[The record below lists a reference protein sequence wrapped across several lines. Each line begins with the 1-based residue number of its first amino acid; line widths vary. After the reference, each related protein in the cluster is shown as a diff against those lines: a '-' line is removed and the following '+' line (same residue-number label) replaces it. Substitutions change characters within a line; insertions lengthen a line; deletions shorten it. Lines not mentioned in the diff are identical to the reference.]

1 MLQALRLARPPT
13 TDKWTQ
19 IRSPTATTQSTK
31 PKRQARRSVHGRPRG
46 PAPSAP
52 HRVWGPPGLNGRIS
66 RPYHAPLRFQTAV
79 GSHQSSQLLPP
90 LPSPSF
96 PSGRLLSSSPPKLK
110 SSSLPPRLGFR
121 FLPRPST
128 TQAAVAAW
136 KQSHLVAL
144 DFPAAARLSFLFGR
158 SPAGPPIAWGKR
170 PACSR
175 PHYFFFHQSL
185 PS

>member
-1 MLQALRLARPPT
+1 MRGPPRRTSERRFVPQRLRRKVPNPNGRRVGRCTGAHVGLRHPRRTGSGARP
-13 TDKWTQ
+13 D
-19 IRSPTATTQSTK
+19 ST
-31 PKRQARRSVHGRPRG
+31 
-46 PAPSAP
+46 
-52 HRVWGPPGLNGRIS
+52 
-66 RPYHAPLRFQTAV
+66 V
-79 GSHQSSQLLPP
+79 GSLVPIMHRSAFRQQLVLIKARNYF

-158 SPAGPPIAWGKR
+158 SPAGPPIA
-170 PACSR
+170 
-175 PHYFFFHQSL
+175 
-185 PS
+185 